1 MKARRIKEALRR
13 KLAALLI
20 VVLVLGMMPGNGAVA
35 LAEGDS
41 GSGED
46 SKVEKIDLSGADVTI
61 SGRYIYTG
69 EKIEPTTSAISV
81 TLSGTAID
89 LTECK
94 IEFSNNVDAGTA
106 SAIITASENTAQ
118 YTGSVSGTFII
129 EKATPDIGAVTASP
143 IENSF
148 DISKIMLDYAN
159 KTVHGEL
166 KLRDDTKLN
175 YGENPCIWEF
185 TPEDNK
191 NYHITSG
198 SVTITVKD
206 TILPTAKY
214 RIGTEERAFKE
225 LNDKTTTSDSI
236 FCEVGA
242 FVEIMAIDDT
252 ENVSGSGVKEVSYS
266 IEDSEKEI
274 TDITINA
281 ITWEKYNAPVPLN
294 ATGSCII
301 YVKVVDNASNSAILK
316 SEKILVYGESSI
328 KPETLS
334 YHYKAN
340 TDASVTLTLNGNTFQ
355 ELTDEDGT
363 IIDKS
368 YYELENTN
376 TLTLKASY
384 LDTLDKGEYCYKVR
398 MNRLGTEAD
407 KAPLEYTFQ
416 VKVEA
421 RELTVKEATAEGRAY
436 NGEKDI
442 RITEVKLEGIADSD
456 KGKIAV
462 DSSKVKG
469 TLSSANAGSYET
481 VELTGLVLT
490 GPAAGNYVL
499 KETTTT
505 VPTNVKIKKAE
516 PDTRNDQNKS
526 YLYSKETPD
535 SIDLAKLLPKNYGI
549 VTYGAITTS
558 GIVTYKIEPSL
569 NNGMLSYTI
578 SSGGTIGATG
588 KIEIAVKTQ
597 NYEDFTIVVN
607 LKLTE
612 KIPVSLVENEDS
624 ILANDTITYGE
635 PLSNLKFKETV
646 EFVDDENKKVEGTI
660 EWKTPNELPETNIQS
675 ATWIFTPKD
684 TTTYEIAEVT
694 VNITVNKA
702 IPYIAALPVASD
714 ITYGDSLSK
723 SNFSG
728 GIVKHGNGKG
738 QDGDSAISSQA
749 IRGHF
754 TWKDASI
761 NPSVSDSGKTKYIVV
776 FSPDDSDA
784 MNYEPRECEVTLI
797 VNKAAFPP
805 NRPSDTVNATEND
818 NTVGDISLPDKWE
831 WEEEYKN
838 IPLTEGAKVIAKA
851 VYKGDDTGNYENETI
866 TITLTKGSNNTPS
879 YPTGGGHQHFF
890 SSKIT
895 KEPTC
900 TERGIRT
907 YSCPCGASYTDE
919 IEEFGEH
926 QYTSQVTKQPTATA
940 QGVRTYTCNY
950 CKKSYTE
957 AIAKLG
963 SEEEKPEEDK
973 DPDPSETTVSK
984 ATMEKNGVTMNT
996 KLTVGQIGS
1005 KIYVEWGRVSGA
1017 DGYDVYVQYCGKDF
1031 TSKPSESIKGTERA
1045 KVAVS
1050 KIDGKKLDLKKNY
1063 KIYVA
1068 AYKLVGGKKVSL
1080 GKSITA
1086 HGIGRENK
1094 SYTNASEIVLKKD
1107 SYNLKSG
1114 ETATISAST
1123 VRDDKNKKLLSNA
1136 HAKEFRYASSNKN
1149 IATVSSAGKIKA
1161 VGKGSCT
1168 VYVYSRNG
1176 YAEAVKVTVK

>member
-1 MKARRIKEALRR
+1 MKARRIKEVLRR
-13 KLAALLI
+13 KLGALLI

-61 SGRYIYTG
+61 SGCYIYTG

-129 EKATPDIGAVTASP
+129 KKATPDIGAVTASP

-175 YGENPCIWEF
+175 YGENSCIWEF

-436 NGEKDI
+436 NG
-442 RITEVKLEGIADSD
+442 
-456 KGKIAV
+456 
-462 DSSKVKG
+462 
-469 TLSSANAGSYET
+469 
-481 VELTGLVLT
+481 
-490 GPAAGNYVL
+490 
-499 KETTTT
+499 
-505 VPTNVKIKKAE
+505 
-516 PDTRNDQNKS
+516 
-526 YLYSKETPD
+526 
-535 SIDLAKLLPKNYGI
+535 
-549 VTYGAITTS
+549 
-558 GIVTYKIEPSL
+558 
-569 NNGMLSYTI
+569 
-578 SSGGTIGATG
+578 
-588 KIEIAVKTQ
+588 
-597 NYEDFTIVVN
+597 
-607 LKLTE
+607 
-612 KIPVSLVENEDS
+612 
-624 ILANDTITYGE
+624 
-635 PLSNLKFKETV
+635 
-646 EFVDDENKKVEGTI
+646 
-660 EWKTPNELPETNIQS
+660 
-675 ATWIFTPKD
+675 
-684 TTTYEIAEVT
+684 
-694 VNITVNKA
+694 
-702 IPYIAALPVASD
+702 
-714 ITYGDSLSK
+714 
-723 SNFSG
+723 
-728 GIVKHGNGKG
+728 
-738 QDGDSAISSQA
+738 
-749 IRGHF
+749 
-754 TWKDASI
+754 
-761 NPSVSDSGKTKYIVV
+761 
-776 FSPDDSDA
+776 
-784 MNYEPRECEVTLI
+784 
-797 VNKAAFPP
+797 
-805 NRPSDTVNATEND
+805 
-818 NTVGDISLPDKWE
+818 
-831 WEEEYKN
+831 
-838 IPLTEGAKVIAKA
+838 
-851 VYKGDDTGNYENETI
+851 
-866 TITLTKGSNNTPS
+866 
-879 YPTGGGHQHFF
+879 
-890 SSKIT
+890 
-895 KEPTC
+895 
-900 TERGIRT
+900 
-907 YSCPCGASYTDE
+907 
-919 IEEFGEH
+919 
-926 QYTSQVTKQPTATA
+926 
-940 QGVRTYTCNY
+940 
-950 CKKSYTE
+950 
-957 AIAKLG
+957 
-963 SEEEKPEEDK
+963 
-973 DPDPSETTVSK
+973 
-984 ATMEKNGVTMNT
+984 
-996 KLTVGQIGS
+996 
-1005 KIYVEWGRVSGA
+1005 
-1017 DGYDVYVQYCGKDF
+1017 
-1031 TSKPSESIKGTERA
+1031 
-1045 KVAVS
+1045 
-1050 KIDGKKLDLKKNY
+1050 
-1063 KIYVA
+1063 
-1068 AYKLVGGKKVSL
+1068 
-1080 GKSITA
+1080 
-1086 HGIGRENK
+1086 
-1094 SYTNASEIVLKKD
+1094 
-1107 SYNLKSG
+1107 
-1114 ETATISAST
+1114 
-1123 VRDDKNKKLLSNA
+1123 
-1136 HAKEFRYASSNKN
+1136 
-1149 IATVSSAGKIKA
+1149 
-1161 VGKGSCT
+1161 
-1168 VYVYSRNG
+1168 
-1176 YAEAVKVTVK
+1176 